1 MTHPVLQAPAGIGNE
16 KLIPEMSD
24 EPLLDPDFLA
34 DVAGEALDIIIG
46 VAEDKL
52 KRALVHVVG
61 DPEGLRSAENMEIKL
76 TVHTV
81 VVEAIST
88 AVAGITVEEA
98 TGVRGGG
105 EESEGVLWMTRVGDE
120 LRELGAAEMEG
131 EVARP
136 TDVHL
141 ARGFL

>member
-16 KLIPEMSD
+16 KLIQEMSD
-24 EPLLDPDFLA
+24 

-46 VAEDKL
+46 VVEDEL

-61 DPEGLRSAENMEIKL
+61 NPEGLRSAENMEIKL

-98 TGVRGGG
+98 TGVRGGREEG
-105 EESEGVLWMTRVGDE
+105 ERVLWMTRVGDE

-136 TDVHL
+136 TDIHL
-141 ARGFL
+141 ARRFL

>member
-24 EPLLDPDFLA
+24 

-46 VAEDKL
+46 VVEDEL
-52 KRALVHVVG
+52 KRALMHVVG
-61 DPEGLRSAENMEIKL
+61 NPEGLRSAENMEIKL

-98 TGVRGGG
+98 TGVRGGREEG
-105 EESEGVLWMTRVGDE
+105 ERVLWMTRVGDE

-136 TDVHL
+136 TDIHL
-141 ARGFL
+141 ARRFL

>member
-1 MTHPVLQAPAGIGNE
+1 MNIKLATTAPI
-16 KLIPEMSD
+16 

-46 VAEDKL
+46 VVEDEL

-61 DPEGLRSAENMEIKL
+61 NPEGLRSAENMEIKL

-98 TGVRGGG
+98 TGVRGGREEG
-105 EESEGVLWMTRVGDE
+105 ERVLWMTRVGDE

-136 TDVHL
+136 TDIHL
-141 ARGFL
+141 ARRFL